1 MKINSL
7 KFLSLFFFIVYPNI
21 LLSNV
26 KNNIILKVE
35 DEIITNF
42 EIKNKIMT
50 SLILVNQEINQTNI
64 NNFKKRAL
72 DSLIQLKLKKIELS
86 RYSFK
91 NDNAQINNYLKN
103 ILKDDIDSF
112 KDNLK
117 RNNLS
122 YELFL
127 EEVEIQLKWQKLI
140 YQIYSKKIEVNEED
154 VEKEIEKIIK
164 NQKDVEEFKISEI
177 EVSSNNDQT
186 DEKLITKVQEQ
197 IKKEGFEET
206 ALKISTSSTSSNKG
220 SLGWINGKS
229 LSRSIYSLISKLQ
242 IGETSKPIKG
252 QGNILFLKLND
263 KRILKSMNLDKSNL
277 KKNLI
282 DQRKSELF
290 NLYSRSHLS
299 KLKNTSLIEYK

>member
-1 MKINSL
+1 M
-7 KFLSLFFFIVYPNI
+7 

-86 RYSFK
+86 KYNFK
-91 NDNAQINNYLKN
+91 NDNAQINDYLKN

-122 YELFL
+122 YDLFL
-127 EEVEIQLKWQKLI
+127 EEVETQLKWQKLI
-140 YQIYSKKIEVNEED
+140 YQIYSKRIEVNEED

-177 EVSSNNDQT
+177 EVLSNNDHT

-229 LSRSIYSLISKLQ
+229 LSKSIYTLISKLQ

-263 KRILKSMNLDKSNL
+263 KRILKSMNLDKLNL

-282 DQRKSELF
+282 DQKKSELF

>member
-1 MKINSL
+1 M
-7 KFLSLFFFIVYPNI
+7 

-86 RYSFK
+86 KYNFK
-91 NDNAQINNYLKN
+91 NDNAQINDYLKN

-122 YELFL
+122 YDLFL
-127 EEVEIQLKWQKLI
+127 EEVETQLKWQKLI
-140 YQIYSKKIEVNEED
+140 YQIYSKRIEVNEED

-177 EVSSNNDQT
+177 EVLSNNDHT

-229 LSRSIYSLISKLQ
+229 LSRSIYTLISKLQ

-263 KRILKSMNLDKSNL
+263 KRILKSMNLDKLNL

-282 DQRKSELF
+282 DQKKSELF